1 MLMLNKVES
10 IKFKNIK
17 GTFKNDTLK
26 GWLFNNEIK
35 GIAAEDLS
43 KISKTLDMLN
53 NSDMFGTIKT
63 LFMAIKK

>member
-17 GTFKNDTLK
+17 GTFKNDPLK

-35 GIAAEDLS
+35 GIAADDLS

-53 NSDMFGTIKT
+53 NSDIFGTIK
-63 LFMAIKK
+63 LFFMAIKK